1 MANHTRNELPLI
13 RPTIPP
19 ASPEHRAMNTYAPPY
34 VELMASEE
42 RVDGPQNAD
51 DGDDRDDDPGHGG
64 DEADDD
70 LQQQPRRDGQDDDGD
85 RAAGERRALGL
96 GVFHGPKR
104 TGARGR
110 PTRASRTRWGGC
122 PSRLQLRRRATR
134 RWARRRRGRCAG

>member
-34 VELMASEE
+34 VVLMASEE
-42 RVDGPQNAD
+42 RVDGPQHAD
-51 DGDDRDDDPGHGG
+51 DGDDRHDDPGHGG
-64 DEADDD
+64 DDADDD

-96 GVFHGPKR
+96 GVFHAPSVLGR
-104 TGARGR
+104 EAGLLVRVELARAGALAALDVVRGR
-110 PTRASRTRWGGC
+110 LSGG
-122 PSRLQLRRRATR
+122 PADVTV
-134 RWARRRRGRCAG
+134 AA